1 VTAAILILVLFSIVF
16 WLVFFKFKWLKLSPG
31 WGIIS
36 AFFVLH
42 VLLVFVTGPGFV
54 TPYAT
59 NATVVQHTIQIIP
72 RLPEPTLVTAVFVE
86 ENVPVK
92 KEQPLFQ
99 LDHRPYEYK
108 VEQLE
113 AQLAEA
119 KQNVLVLNANWLP
132 FIKRISNMCGRGSTS
147 RYRLTS
153 IPARSSPAKLTVFG
167 WAAEQDNICQVMNSQ
182 YSTNRTRVLA
192 KANTQSRYF

>member
-1 VTAAILILVLFSIVF
+1 MTAVILILVLFSIVF

-31 WGIIS
+31 WEIIS

-42 VLLVFVTGPGFV
+42 VLLVFVLGLRFV

-99 LDHRPYEYK
+99 FDHRPYEYK

-113 AQLAEA
+113 AQLAEPS
-119 KQNVLVLNANWLP
+119 K
-132 FIKRISNMCGRGSTS
+132 TS
-147 RYRLTS
+147 SFLT
-153 IPARSSPAKLTVFG
+153 P
-167 WAAEQDNICQVMNSQ
+167 
-182 YSTNRTRVLA
+182 
-192 KANTQSRYF
+192 TQS

>member
-1 VTAAILILVLFSIVF
+1 VTAAIFIWVLFSIVL

-42 VLLVFVTGPGFV
+42 VLLVFVIGLRFV

-59 NATVVQHTIQIIP
+59 NGTVVQHTIQIIP
-72 RLPEPTLVTAVFVE
+72 RLPEPTLLTAVRVE

-92 KEQPLFQ
+92 KRQPLFQ
-99 LDHRPYEYK
+99 LNRRPYEYK
-108 VEQLE
+108 VAQLD

-119 KQNVLVLNANWLP
+119 KQNALVLNAN
-132 FIKRISNMCGRGSTS
+132 
-147 RYRLTS
+147 
-153 IPARSSPAKLTVFG
+153 
-167 WAAEQDNICQVMNSQ
+167 AE
-182 YSTNRTRVLA
+182 LA
-192 KANTQSRYF
+192 KQKVERAKTEVRCDQVHAANI

>member
-16 WLVFFKFKWLKLSPG
+16 RLVFFKSKWLKLTPG

-42 VLLVFVTGPGFV
+42 VLLVFVIGPRFV

-72 RLPEPTLVTAVFVE
+72 HLPVPTLVTAVLVE

-92 KEQPLFQ
+92 KGHPLFQ
-99 LDHRPYEYK
+99 LDRRPYEYK

-132 FIKRISNMCGRGSTS
+132 FIRESQIFATGAARRG
-147 RYRLTS
+147 
-153 IPARSSPAKLTVFG
+153 IA
-167 WAAEQDNICQVMNSQ
+167 
-182 YSTNRTRVLA
+182 
-192 KANTQSRYF
+192 

>member
-1 VTAAILILVLFSIVF
+1 MIAAILILVYFSIIF
-16 WLVFFKFKWLKLSPG
+16 WLVFFKFKWLKFSPG

-42 VLLVFVTGPGFV
+42 VLLVFVIGPRFV

-59 NATVVQHTIQIIP
+59 NATVAQHTIQIIP
-72 RLPEPTLVTAVFVE
+72 RLPVPTLVTAVLVE

-92 KEQPLFQ
+92 KGHPLFQ
-99 LDHRPYEYK
+99 LDRRPYEYK

-132 FIKRISNMCGRGSTS
+132 FIRESQICATGAARRG
-147 RYRLTS
+147 
-153 IPARSSPAKLTVFG
+153 IA
-167 WAAEQDNICQVMNSQ
+167 
-182 YSTNRTRVLA
+182 
-192 KANTQSRYF
+192 